1 MMGFGAM
8 GPGVWLMGIIA
19 MAAVWGGVW
28 WILSVVVFHWPAR
41 AQRPRGGAHRGQIN
55 TRTPAD
61 WEQPRFD
68 PPEGS
73 PATASKRPLPNPG
86 PPRESELR

>member
-28 WILSVVVFHWPAR
+28 WLLSVVVFHWPSR
-41 AQRPRGGAHRGQIN
+41 AHGPRRGAPPGQIN
-55 TRTPAD
+55 ARPTAD
-61 WEQPRFD
+61 WEQPRFA
-68 PPEGS
+68 PPAGS
-73 PATASKRPLPNPG
+73 PATAPKRPLPNLGTPH
-86 PPRESELR
+86 ESDLR

>member
-41 AQRPRGGAHRGQIN
+41 ARRPQRGTRPGHIN
-55 TRTPAD
+55 TRATAD
-61 WEQPRFD
+61 WEQPRFG

-73 PATASKRPLPNPG
+73 PTPASKRPTPNPG
-86 PPRESELR
+86 ARHESELR

>member
-8 GPGVWLMGIIA
+8 GPGVWLVGLIA

-41 AQRPRGGAHRGQIN
+41 SRRLPRGTSRVQLNSAA
-55 TRTPAD
+55 PVD
-61 WEQPRFD
+61 WEQPRFA
-68 PPEGS
+68 PPDAS
-73 PATASKRPLPNPG
+73 PATPSRRQSHDPGTPN
-86 PPRESELR
+86 ESDLR